1 MAFILIIAPLFL
13 GSLMLVVGAG
23 LIIVCGYHK
32 DEDGDWTLSGD
43 WARKILWTY
52 VFIILVLWYLL

>member
-1 MAFILIIAPLFL
+1 MQFILIIAPLVL
-13 GSLMLVVGAG
+13 GSLCLILGAG
-23 LIIVCGYHK
+23 LIILCGYHK

-52 VFIILVLWYLL
+52 VIIALVLWYLW

>member
-1 MAFILIIAPLFL
+1 MEFILIIAPLVL
-13 GSLMLVVGAG
+13 GSLLLIAGAG
-23 LIIVCGYHK
+23 LIILCGYHK

-52 VFIILVLWYLL
+52 VFIGFFIWYIW

>member
-1 MAFILIIAPLFL
+1 MEFILIIAPIFIGSLFL
-13 GSLMLVVGAG
+13 IIGAG

-52 VFIILVLWYLL
+52 VVIILFLWYIW

>member
-1 MAFILIIAPLFL
+1 MEFILIIAPLIL
-13 GSLMLVVGAG
+13 GSILLILGAG
-23 LIIVCGYHK
+23 LIIVFGYHK

-52 VFIILVLWYLL
+52 VAIGLFVWYIW